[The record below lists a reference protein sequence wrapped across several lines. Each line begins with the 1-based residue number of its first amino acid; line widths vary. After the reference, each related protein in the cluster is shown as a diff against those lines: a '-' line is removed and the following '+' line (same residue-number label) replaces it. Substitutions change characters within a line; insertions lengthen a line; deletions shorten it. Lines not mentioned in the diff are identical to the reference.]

1 MGCAPRATLGKAT
14 FGPCPLSHPRFRRG
28 LPSRFIPLTFLV
40 QERRPR
46 RNRGKNPH
54 KMHLGSAPLWAE
66 RGGEGLGE
74 TEVKNLPFLAS
85 LIGLLP
91 SLTRI
96 PRTPSILAHGNFLPA
111 CRYPVA
117 SMTRLSFVFVVL
129 LVGTLSFFLRAS
141 FAQHEH
147 PAGDTAKLGKVTFPV
162 SCAPSVQQRFNS
174 AVAMLHSFWYEKAN
188 ETFTAVA
195 EQDPTCGMAYWGIA
209 MTYYHPLWQP
219 PWSADLKAGNTSV
232 EKAKLVGA
240 KTPRERE
247 YIAAVEA
254 FYKDSGKIDHASR
267 ALAYERAMEQVQ
279 AHNPDDHEAA
289 IFHALALLAT
299 APPTDKTYANQK
311 QAGAILEPLFAEE
324 PEHPGMAHYIIHA
337 YDYPPLAQ
345 RALDAARRYAKI
357 APDSPHA
364 LHMPSHIFTR
374 LGLWQESIDSNL
386 ASVASAKKN
395 HAPGDELHAKDYL
408 IYAYLQTAQDHEARR
423 ALEALPSGRS
433 DDPQYFA
440 WLYAMGTSPARYA
453 VERHDWDQAAALAV
467 PPNRFPGGRWAWT
480 EANLH
485 FARALGLSH
494 TGKTEAARMEV
505 VKLASLRDTLDGIND
520 KYWADQ
526 VEMQREGAEAWI
538 TFAEGKS
545 DEALRQ
551 MRSAADH
558 EDSSDKHAVTPGAI
572 LPAREMLGDM
582 LLELKHFAEAL
593 VAFESALGTAPNR
606 FNSLSGAARAAKRA
620 GDSEKAKTYYAKLL
634 SICEHADGDR
644 PELKEARTLLVE
656 K

>member
-1 MGCAPRATLGKAT
+1 MHRERALK
-14 FGPCPLSHPRFRRG
+14 
-28 LPSRFIPLTFLV
+28 
-40 QERRPR
+40 
-46 RNRGKNPH
+46 
-54 KMHLGSAPLWAE
+54 
-66 RGGEGLGE
+66 
-74 TEVKNLPFLAS
+74 
-85 LIGLLP
+85 
-91 SLTRI
+91 
-96 PRTPSILAHGNFLPA
+96 
-111 CRYPVA
+111 
-117 SMTRLSFVFVVL
+117 VVL
-129 LVGTLSFFLRAS
+129 VLVVLVFCAIRILLFVGACSVFAPIAV
-141 FAQHEH
+141 AQHEH
-147 PAGDTAKLGKVTFPV
+147 PAGDTARLGKVTFPV
-162 SCAPSVQQRFNS
+162 SCAPWVQQQFSS

-188 ETFTAVA
+188 ETFAAVA
-195 EQDPTCGMAYWGIA
+195 EKDPTCGMAYWGIA
-209 MTYYHPLWQP
+209 MTYYHPIWQSP
-219 PWSADLKAGNTSV
+219 GSADLKAGSTFI

-240 KTPRERE
+240 KTQRERD

-254 FYKDSGKIDHASR
+254 FYKDSDKIDHASR

-299 APPTDKTYANQK
+299 APPTDKTYVNQK
-311 QAGAILEPLFAEE
+311 KAGAILEPLFAEE
-324 PEHPGMAHYIIHA
+324 PEHPGIAHYIIHA

-345 RALDAARRYAKI
+345 GALDAARRYAKI

-395 HAPGDELHAKDYL
+395 NAPGDELHAKDYL
-408 IYAYLQTAQDHEARR
+408 IYAYLQSAQDREARR
-423 ALEALPSGRS
+423 ALEAPPSGRS
-433 DDPQYFA
+433 DDPPYFA

-453 VERHDWDQAAALAV
+453 VERHEWDQAAALVV
-467 PPNRFPGGRWAWT
+467 PPNTFPGGRWAWT

-494 TGKTEAARMEV
+494 TGKTEAARTEV
-505 VKLASLRDTLDGIND
+505 VKLASLRDTLAGIND

-526 VEMQREGAEAWI
+526 VEIQREGAEAWI
-538 TFAEGKS
+538 TLAEGKS
-545 DEALRQ
+545 EEALRQ

-558 EDSSDKHAVTPGAI
+558 EDSTDKHSVTPGVI

-582 LLELKHFAEAL
+582 LLELKHPAEAL
-593 VAFESALGTAPNR
+593 VAFESTLRTAPNR

-620 GDSEKAKTYYAKLL
+620 GDGEKAKTYYAKLL

-644 PELKEARTLLVE
+644 PELEEARTLLAE